1 MARQKSAWD
10 KLSMRDRAQFIRLG
24 LQHGLGNLK
33 DIRDTYNLY
42 SNGGDTQTSSKPNVK
57 QSFNDWVKGVV
68 YTGMSQRA
76 GTDRDIVDAF
86 KAVTQPNTNGIY
98 SGSMGEDGWPNWDRN
113 LINLYLNKDAS
124 SFEEISS
131 DDLHYKG
138 GHDYTEFLQQR
149 NKNKDIKTYKGDL
162 AIGLEPKVS
171 PAIYQL
177 AQDMGKQGVH
187 TNRNMDLDM
196 LLHYNDYGLNMD
208 RGVNKDAWE
217 YHMQPGEYVDDTRH
231 FKRYYTNVNGKPIIQ
246 ASKLWDFTPHD
257 NMDNKEKIKS
267 WLLTK
272 YGTPFIL
279 RDAQELQQSNENT
292 LDNRVYNTSIL
303 EDAINNKV
311 VINNQDGT
319 VSPLISLPEIEV
331 TPSSSDWVFYSKDYE
346 DSAYEKPIL
355 SDTAKGKVDS
365 SNKKV
370 VHTVFNSTP
379 LVGHYI
385 TQEQLDS
392 YPYTE
397 YTTLYDEANGIQY
410 NNGGHLGHWK
420 DGTQKEENQDLNYP
434 NLLPEVTV
442 MPKWYDR
449 EWAKRSAAGLSA
461 LGTIA
466 TYIPHPYAKAAGL
479 IAQVPDVYY
488 DTRSLVSDVKNTDNW
503 IDEGLNTLIL
513 DPFFRKKR
521 PLIERLGKGADYLG
535 PFKKINIPL
544 SALDAVNDG
553 YYAITGNKL
562 SKDVQALVD
571 NKKSTGGPLYPFS
584 FEKNPFLKTPV
595 VRYDDGG
602 EITNINLPEFTI
614 MPRDSF
620 VTYTGEET
628 IAPTQEEYIKSKQ
641 NEARVLAG
649 HKMLNIEK
657 PVMPII
663 PSQSLQSKAMGYL
676 GMSDQERINRYGI
689 CLDPQTCIYTV
700 TSMYP
705 KENRVSGTETF
716 ADNSLNYGFIPVQ
729 NGVFGDIGLFDGH
742 GTMITGFNNKRQ
754 PILSYSR
761 GGLDA
766 SNILIDIDNWENS
779 QGDHY
784 LGGMGPMTSY
794 RFIGTPSQQ
803 NKWIR
808 EYKSKYHKYE

>member
-10 KLSMRDRAQFIRLG
+10 KLSVQEKAQLIKLSVDNG
-24 LQHGLGNLK
+24 VSSLK
-33 DIRDTYNLY
+33 QIIDTYNLY
-42 SNGGDTQTSSKPNVK
+42 ANGGDTQTSSKPNVK

-98 SGSMGEDGWPNWDRN
+98 SGSMGENGWPNWDRN

-138 GHDYTEFLQQR
+138 GHDYTEFLQQHS
-149 NKNKDIKTYKGDL
+149 KNKDIKTYKGDL

-370 VHTVFNSTP
+370 VHPVFNSTP

-410 NNGGHLGHWK
+410 KNGGHL
-420 DGTQKEENQDLNYP
+420 
-434 NLLPEVTV
+434 
-442 MPKWYDR
+442 
-449 EWAKRSAAGLSA
+449 
-461 LGTIA
+461 
-466 TYIPHPYAKAAGL
+466 
-479 IAQVPDVYY
+479 
-488 DTRSLVSDVKNTDNW
+488 
-503 IDEGLNTLIL
+503 
-513 DPFFRKKR
+513 
-521 PLIERLGKGADYLG
+521 
-535 PFKKINIPL
+535 
-544 SALDAVNDG
+544 
-553 YYAITGNKL
+553 
-562 SKDVQALVD
+562 
-571 NKKSTGGPLYPFS
+571 KSTGGPLYPFS
-584 FEKNPFLKTPV
+584 FEKNPFMKTPV
-595 VRYDDGG
+595 VRY
-602 EITNINLPEFTI
+602 
-614 MPRDSF
+614 
-620 VTYTGEET
+620 
-628 IAPTQEEYIKSKQ
+628 
-641 NEARVLAG
+641 
-649 HKMLNIEK
+649 
-657 PVMPII
+657 
-663 PSQSLQSKAMGYL
+663 
-676 GMSDQERINRYGI
+676 
-689 CLDPQTCIYTV
+689 
-700 TSMYP
+700 
-705 KENRVSGTETF
+705 
-716 ADNSLNYGFIPVQ
+716 
-729 NGVFGDIGLFDGH
+729 
-742 GTMITGFNNKRQ
+742 
-754 PILSYSR
+754 
-761 GGLDA
+761 
-766 SNILIDIDNWENS
+766 
-779 QGDHY
+779 
-784 LGGMGPMTSY
+784 
-794 RFIGTPSQQ
+794 
-803 NKWIR
+803 
-808 EYKSKYHKYE
+808 